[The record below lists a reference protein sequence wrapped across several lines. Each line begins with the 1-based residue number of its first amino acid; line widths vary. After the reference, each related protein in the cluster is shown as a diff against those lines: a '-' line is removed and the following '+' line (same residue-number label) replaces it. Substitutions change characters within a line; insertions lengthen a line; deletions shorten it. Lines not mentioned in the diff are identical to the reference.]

1 MTNETM
7 EAMEDDGI
15 TLQQKNRTSSLMKFK
30 DDNSLLK
37 YVFRTLTN
45 AGMTV
50 EQIEQLRLKSSDP
63 GYIFSK
69 EAIGQRRYATSELL
83 AAGLSNKQIADALRL
98 SKQTVNSD
106 RQYIRQVYTESI
118 LQNADN
124 WRAKLIEE
132 QGEIKKKAMESFEK
146 SKTKTIVKVQERH
159 GETITTTENQNGAGD
174 PSFLNVA
181 KGCLEQ
187 QAKILGLFDKQSK
200 ADGAEKGYKA
210 FLESLGKEV
219 KKISEAEKN
228 ASERASAIDA
238 KVVEPEFDEGGEPI
252 GNSRPILSMEN
263 NDEDS

>member
-1 MTNETM
+1 
-7 EAMEDDGI
+7 
-15 TLQQKNRTSSLMKFK
+15 
-30 DDNSLLK
+30 
-37 YVFRTLTN
+37 
-45 AGMTV
+45 
-50 EQIEQLRLKSSDP
+50 
-63 GYIFSK
+63 
-69 EAIGQRRYATSELL
+69 
-83 AAGLSNKQIADALRL
+83 
-98 SKQTVNSD
+98 
-106 RQYIRQVYTESI
+106 
-118 LQNADN
+118 
-124 WRAKLIEE
+124 
-132 QGEIKKKAMESFEK
+132 MESFEK